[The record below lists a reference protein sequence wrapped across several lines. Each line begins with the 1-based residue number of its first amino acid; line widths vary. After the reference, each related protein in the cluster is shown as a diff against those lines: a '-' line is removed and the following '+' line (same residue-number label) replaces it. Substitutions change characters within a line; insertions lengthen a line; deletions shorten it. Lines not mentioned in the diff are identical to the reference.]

1 MSNFKHRSTPDKKHG
16 IENKKTCLLVL
27 LLVVAG
33 VANNPAWAQ
42 STAAAK
48 EIGGYG
54 MVGIASGQT
63 ARLNVYMPPG
73 PPSRQIPPGPPCRV
87 QLSLVDAQGSLAIQP
102 ACDPRSIDCLG
113 GSQTSVMLARGQ
125 SAFLQVSGDQL
136 AGALSRAEIRP
147 VVSIL
152 PPGPPCAP
160 ANAIITTF
168 ELIDNATS
176 KTILLYHPPGPCREN
191 GAND

>member
-1 MSNFKHRSTPDKKHG
+1 MRNFKHRSTPGKEHG
-16 IENKKTCLLVL
+16 IENKKTCLLAL

-33 VANNPAWAQ
+33 VSSNPACAQ
-42 STAAAK
+42 STAAAT
-48 EIGGYG
+48 EIGAYG

-63 ARLNVYMPPG
+63 ARLNVYLPPG
-73 PPSRQIPPGPPCRV
+73 PPNRQTPPGPPCRV
-87 QLSLVDAQGSLAIQP
+87 QLSLMDAHGSLAIQP

-125 SAFLQVSGDQL
+125 SAFLEVSGDQL
-136 AGALSRAEIRP
+136 AGALGRAEIRP
-147 VVSIL
+147 VVSVL

-168 ELIDNATS
+168 ELIDNATN
-176 KTILLYHPPGPCREN
+176 KTALLYYPPNPCRAS